1 MVGFV
6 AANSGHFA
14 MPTKTLP
21 MTIAALFPQPQTPQ
35 TPQPPLRSTLPMFP
49 TIDSLITALEAAGYF
64 ADRRL
69 ATAVFLALKLQRPLL
84 LEGEPGVG
92 KTELAKALSTALQRQ
107 MLRLQCYDGLEQR
120 EALYEWNY
128 AAQLLHM
135 RAAELTDHGQGNRA
149 GSNADATREATR
161 DVEREVYQDRYLIRR
176 PLLQALQAPAPGAVL
191 LIDEVD
197 RADEPFEAFLL
208 EYLGEYQ
215 VSIPEIGTV
224 RAAIAP
230 VTILT
235 SNRTRELND
244 AVKRR
249 CLYHWLDYPD
259 RAREL
264 AIIQA
269 QVPGLSQALSQ
280 QVADF
285 VGRIRSQPFANAF
298 QRAPGI
304 AESVEWA
311 KALVALDTIT
321 VDPEIIADTAG
332 ILFKQR
338 EDVAALTADMA
349 SALLKPEEEPA

>member
-1 MVGFV
+1 M
-6 AANSGHFA
+6 
-14 MPTKTLP
+14 
-21 MTIAALFPQPQTPQ
+21 I
-35 TPQPPLRSTLPMFP
+35 FP
-49 TIDSLITALEAAGYF
+49 TIDSLSDGLMQAGYF

-92 KTELAKALSTALQRQ
+92 KTELDKALSKALSREL
-107 MLRLQCYDGLEQR
+107 LRLQCYDGLEQR

-135 RAAELTDHGQGNRA
+135 RAAE
-149 GSNADATREATR
+149 ATGAAR
-161 DVEREVYQDRYLIRR
+161 DVEAEVYQPHYLIRR
-176 PLLQALQAPAPGAVL
+176 PLLQALQTPLPGAVL

-215 VSIPEIGTV
+215 VSIPELGTV
-224 RAAIAP
+224 RAVVPP

-249 CLYHWLDYPD
+249 CLYHWLDYPE
-259 RAREL
+259 REREL
-264 AIIQA
+264 AIVRARLRQA
-269 QVPGLSQALSQ
+269 
-280 QVADF
+280 
-285 VGRIRSQPFANAF
+285 PFADAF

-311 KALVALDTIT
+311 RALIALDT
-321 VDPEIIADTAG
+321 VELDPEVVVDTAG

-338 EDVAALTADMA
+338 DDVAALTQELA
-349 SALLKPEEEPA
+349 SDLLRPEEPAAR

>member
-1 MVGFV
+1 V
-6 AANSGHFA
+6 SG
-14 MPTKTLP
+14 
-21 MTIAALFPQPQTPQ
+21 
-35 TPQPPLRSTLPMFP
+35 
-49 TIDSLITALEAAGYF
+49 TIDSLQQALAGTGYF

-92 KTELAKALSTALQRQ
+92 KTELAKSLAIALRREL
-107 MLRLQCYDGLEQR
+107 LRLQCYDGLEQR

-135 RAAELTDHGQGNRA
+135 RAVEGKEA
-149 GSNADATREATR
+149 ADQM
-161 DVEREVYQDRYLIRR
+161 EREVYQERYLIRR
-176 PLLQALQAPAPGAVL
+176 PLLQALQTPEPGAVL
-191 LIDEVD
+191 LIDEID

-224 RAAIAP
+224 RAKVLP

-259 RAREL
+259 REREL
-264 AIIQA
+264 AIVRSRVPQA
-269 QVPGLSQALSQ
+269 GDTLAR
-280 QVADF
+280 QVAQF
-285 VGRIRSQPFANAF
+285 VQRLRSQPFANAF

-311 KALVALDTIT
+311 RALVALDALAL
-321 VDPEIIADTAG
+321 DPEVISGTAG

-338 EDVAALTADMA
+338 DDVAALTPQLAA
-349 SALLKPEEEPA
+349 ELLKPQEESA

>member
-1 MVGFV
+1 MIVPAT
-6 AANSGHFA
+6 AAPFTS
-14 MPTKTLP
+14 
-21 MTIAALFPQPQTPQ
+21 IDALTE
-35 TPQPPLRSTLPMFP
+35 
-49 TIDSLITALEAAGYF
+49 ALQGVGYF

-92 KTELAKALSTALQRQ
+92 KTELAKALAQALQREL
-107 MLRLQCYDGLEQR
+107 LRLQCYDGLEQR

-135 RAAELTDHGQGNRA
+135 RAVEGRED
-149 GSNADATREATR
+149 ADQI
-161 DVEREVYQDRYLIRR
+161 EREVYQDRYLIRR
-176 PLLQALQAPAPGAVL
+176 PLLQALQAPEPGAVL

-224 RAAIAP
+224 RAQHTP

-249 CLYHWLDYPD
+249 CLYHWLDYPE
-259 RAREL
+259 REREL
-264 AIIQA
+264 AIVQA
-269 QVPGLSQALSQ
+269 QVPGASAALAQ
-280 QVADF
+280 QVAQF
-285 VGRIRSQPFANAF
+285 VGRLRSQPFANAF

-311 KALVALDTIT
+311 KALVALDTLE
-321 VDPEIIADTAG
+321 VDPEVVADTAG
-332 ILFKQR
+332 LLFKQR
-338 EDVAALTADMA
+338 EDVAALTRDFAA
-349 SALLKPEEEPA
+349 ELLKPEPADA

>member
-1 MVGFV
+1 L
-6 AANSGHFA
+6 SS
-14 MPTKTLP
+14 P
-21 MTIAALFPQPQTPQ
+21 
-35 TPQPPLRSTLPMFP
+35 FP
-49 TIDSLITALEAAGYF
+49 TIDALIAGLQSAGYF

-69 ATAVFLALKLQRPLL
+69 ATAVFLALKLERPLL

-92 KTELAKALSTALQRQ
+92 KTELAKALATALQRQ
-107 MLRLQCYDGLEQR
+107 LLRLQCYDGLEQR

-135 RAAELTDHGQGNRA
+135 RAAEGHE
-149 GSNADATREATR
+149 DAASL
-161 DVEREVYQDRYLIRR
+161 EREVYQPRYLIRR
-176 PLLQALQAPAPGAVL
+176 PLLQALQTPSPGAVL

-215 VSIPEIGTV
+215 VSVPEIGTI
-224 RAAIAP
+224 RAIANP
-230 VTILT
+230 VTLLT

-259 RAREL
+259 REREL
-264 AIIQA
+264 AVVRA
-269 QVPGLSQALSQ
+269 QVPGASEALSA
-280 QVADF
+280 QVAEV
-285 VGRIRSQPFANAF
+285 VGRLRSAPFANAF

-311 KALVALDTIT
+311 KALVALDTLVI
-321 VDPEIIADTAG
+321 DPEVMADTAG

-338 EDVAALTADMA
+338 EDVAALTSDMA
-349 SALLKPEEEPA
+349 AALLKPADAE

>member
-1 MVGFV
+1 
-6 AANSGHFA
+6 
-14 MPTKTLP
+14 
-21 MTIAALFPQPQTPQ
+21 MTPAFTVFPSIDALTAALQ
-35 TPQPPLRSTLPMFP
+35 S
-49 TIDSLITALEAAGYF
+49 AGYF

-92 KTELAKALSTALQRQ
+92 KTELAKALGTALQRQ
-107 MLRLQCYDGLEQR
+107 LIRLQCYDGLEQR

-135 RAAELTDHGQGNRA
+135 RAAELRSSAHDTA
-149 GSNADATREATR
+149 GGTP
-161 DVEREVYQDRYLIRR
+161 DVESEVYQDRYLIHR

-224 RAAIAP
+224 KALSPP

-249 CLYHWLDYPD
+249 CLYHWLDYPE
-259 RAREL
+259 REREL
-264 AIIQA
+264 AIVRA
-269 QVPGLSQALSQ
+269 QVPLASEKLSA
-280 QVADF
+280 QVAEF
-285 VGRIRSQPFANAF
+285 VDKLRRSPFGNAF

-311 KALVALDTIT
+311 KALVALDTLTI
-321 VDPEIIADTAG
+321 DPEVVMDTAG

-338 EDVAALTADMA
+338 EDVAAMTQAMA
-349 SALLKPEEEPA
+349 AQLLATDLVES

>member
-1 MVGFV
+1 MNNFSSVD
-6 AANSGHFA
+6 
-14 MPTKTLP
+14 
-21 MTIAALFPQPQTPQ
+21 ALIEA
-35 TPQPPLRSTLPMFP
+35 LR
-49 TIDSLITALEAAGYF
+49 AAGYF

-69 ATAVFLALKLQRPLL
+69 ATAVFLALKLERPLL

-92 KTELAKALSTALQRQ
+92 KTELAKALSIALQRQ
-107 MLRLQCYDGLEQR
+107 LLRLQCYDGLEQR

-135 RAAELTDHGQGNRA
+135 RAAQARL
-149 GSNADATREATR
+149 EAVGGDTVAQ
-161 DVEREVYQDRYLIRR
+161 VEREVYQDRYLIRR
-176 PLLQALQAPAPGAVL
+176 PLLQALEAPAPGAVL

-224 RAAIAP
+224 RAAVKP

-249 CLYHWLDYPD
+249 CLYHWLDYPERD
-259 RAREL
+259 REL
-264 AIIQA
+264 AIISA
-269 QVPGLSQALSQ
+269 QVPQAPAALAQ
-280 QVADF
+280 QVAD
-285 VGRIRSQPFANAF
+285 VVTRLRSMPFSNAF

-311 KALVALDTIT
+311 KALVALDTL
-321 VDPEIIADTAG
+321 VLDPELMRDTAG
-332 ILFKQR
+332 IMFKQR
-338 EDVAALTADMA
+338 EDVAALTLALAEDVLVTPEP
-349 SALLKPEEEPA
+349 SA

>member
-1 MVGFV
+1 MTP
-6 AANSGHFA
+6 FA
-14 MPTKTLP
+14 G
-21 MTIAALFPQPQTPQ
+21 IDALTQ
-35 TPQPPLRSTLPMFP
+35 
-49 TIDSLITALEAAGYF
+49 ALQGAGYF

-92 KTELAKALSTALQRQ
+92 KTELAKALAVALQRP
-107 MLRLQCYDGLEQR
+107 LIRLQCYDGLEQR

-135 RAAELTDHGQGNRA
+135 RAVEGH
-149 GSNADATREATR
+149 SNAA
-161 DVEREVYQDRYLIRR
+161 DVEREVYQHRYLIRR
-176 PLLQALQAPAPGAVL
+176 PLLQALQTPEPGAVL

-224 RAAIAP
+224 RAEVTP

-259 RAREL
+259 REREL
-264 AIIQA
+264 AIVRSQVPQAGEQLSA
-269 QVPGLSQALSQ
+269 QVAG
-280 QVADF
+280 F
-285 VGRIRSQPFANAF
+285 VDRLRRSPFGNAF

-311 KALVALDTIT
+311 KALVALDTLV
-321 VDPEIIADTAG
+321 VDPEVVADTAG

-338 EDVAALTADMA
+338 EDVAALTHEMA
-349 SALLKPEEEPA
+349 VELLKPEETAAG

>member
-1 MVGFV
+1 MILFQ
-6 AANSGHFA
+6 
-14 MPTKTLP
+14 
-21 MTIAALFPQPQTPQ
+21 TIDALTAALQ
-35 TPQPPLRSTLPMFP
+35 
-49 TIDSLITALEAAGYF
+49 EAGYF

-92 KTELAKALSTALQRQ
+92 KTELAKALGKALQRQ
-107 MLRLQCYDGLEQR
+107 LIRLQCYDGLEQR

-135 RAAELTDHGQGNRA
+135 RAAEGKG
-149 GSNADATREATR
+149 GAT

-176 PLLQALQAPAPGAVL
+176 PLLQALQAPAPGCVL

-215 VSIPEIGTV
+215 VSIPEIGTIK
-224 RAAIAP
+224 AICPP

-249 CLYHWLDYPD
+249 CLYHWLDYPE

-264 AIIQA
+264 AIVRA
-269 QVPGLSQALSQ
+269 QVPEASAELSA
-280 QVADF
+280 QVAMF
-285 VGRIRSQPFANAF
+285 VDKLRRSPFGNAF
-298 QRAPGI
+298 ARAPGI

-311 KALVALDTIT
+311 KALIALDTLVI
-321 VDPEIIADTAG
+321 DPEVVMDTAG

-338 EDVAALTADMA
+338 EDVTALTSEMAAL
-349 SALLKPEEEPA
+349 LLAPEEVA

>member
-1 MVGFV
+1 MTD
-6 AANSGHFA
+6 AARPHV
-14 MPTKTLP
+14 
-21 MTIAALFPQPQTPQ
+21 
-35 TPQPPLRSTLPMFP
+35 PPDLSS
-49 TIDSLITALEAAGYF
+49 IDALERGLASRGYL

-92 KTELAKALSTALQRQ
+92 KTELAKALAALLGRDL
-107 MLRLQCYDGLEQR
+107 LRLQCYDGLEQR

-128 AAQLLHM
+128 AAQLLHL
-135 RAAELTDHGQGNRA
+135 RASEASGDAVRDAEA
-149 GSNADATREATR
+149 
-161 DVEREVYQDRYLIRR
+161 EVYQPRYLIQR

-215 VSIPEIGTV
+215 VSIPELGTV
-224 RAAIAP
+224 RASVPP
-230 VTILT
+230 VTLLT
-235 SNRTRELND
+235 SNRTRDLND

-249 CLYHWLDYPD
+249 CLYHWLDYPE
-259 RAREL
+259 REREL
-264 AIIQA
+264 AIVRA
-269 QVPGLSQALSQ
+269 QVPDAGEALSA

-285 VGRIRSQPFANAF
+285 VQRVRAQPFANAF

-311 KALVALDTIT
+311 RALVALDT
-321 VDPEIIADTAG
+321 VVLDPEVVVDTAG

-338 EDVAALTADMA
+338 DDVAALNHQLA
-349 SALLKPEEEPA
+349 SELLAPEAA

>member
-1 MVGFV
+1 M
-6 AANSGHFA
+6 
-14 MPTKTLP
+14 TLF
-21 MTIAALFPQPQTPQ
+21 TSIDALTAALQG
-35 TPQPPLRSTLPMFP
+35 
-49 TIDSLITALEAAGYF
+49 AGYF

-92 KTELAKALSTALQRQ
+92 KTELAKALSVALQRQ
-107 MLRLQCYDGLEQR
+107 LIRLQCYDGLEQR

-135 RAAELTDHGQGNRA
+135 RAVEGKNQAA
-149 GSNADATREATR
+149 
-161 DVEREVYQDRYLIRR
+161 DVEQEVYQDRYLIRR
-176 PLLQALQAPAPGAVL
+176 PLLQALQTPAPGAVL

-224 RAAIAP
+224 RAEVTP

-259 RAREL
+259 RDREL
-264 AIIQA
+264 AIVRA
-269 QVPGLSQALSQ
+269 QVPGASEALTT

-285 VGRIRSQPFANAF
+285 VDRLRRSPFGNAF

-311 KALVALDTIT
+311 KALVALDTLV
-321 VDPEIIADTAG
+321 VDPEVVADTAG

-338 EDVAALTADMA
+338 EDVAALTHELAVE
-349 SALLKPEEEPA
+349 LLKPPEAGA

>member
-1 MVGFV
+1 MSDAGLFLWVPEMSNF
-6 AANSGHFA
+6 SS
-14 MPTKTLP
+14 
-21 MTIAALFPQPQTPQ
+21 IDALV
-35 TPQPPLRSTLPMFP
+35 
-49 TIDSLITALEAAGYF
+49 TALEAAGYY

-92 KTELAKALSTALQRQ
+92 KTELAKALAKVLGRQ
-107 MLRLQCYDGLEQR
+107 LLRLQCYDGLEQR

-135 RAAELTDHGQGNRA
+135 RAAQG
-149 GSNADATREATR
+149 REA
-161 DVEREVYQDRYLIRR
+161 DVAQVEREVYQPRYLISR
-176 PLLQALQAPAPGAVL
+176 PLLQALQTPSPGAVL

-215 VSIPEIGTV
+215 VSIPELGTL
-224 RAAIAP
+224 RAQVSP

-249 CLYHWLDYPD
+249 CLYHWLDYPERD
-259 RAREL
+259 REL
-264 AIIQA
+264 AIVRA
-269 QVPGLSQALSQ
+269 QVPQASDALSA
-280 QVADF
+280 QVAQ
-285 VGRIRSQPFANAF
+285 VVMRLRSQPFASAF

-311 KALVALDTIT
+311 KALIALDTL
-321 VDPEIIADTAG
+321 VLDPELMSDTAG

-338 EDVAALTADMA
+338 EDVAALTNDMA
-349 SALLKPEEEPA
+349 QDLLRPEPEARA